1 MGGQIQ
7 YTFDAPSVTLNLINS
22 GKIKAIAVAATER
35 LPNAGN
41 IPTFAEAGL
50 PALFHS
56 GRFAYL
62 GMNAVVRNRI
72 KRLVREFFRREKGRI
87 PQAQDIVVIAKR
99 GAEKLSLSEVSG
111 ELRTAL
117 NQGRSR
123 QR

>member
-1 MGGQIQ
+1 MGLSRGGESFPKRARLTKRSEFLTLSRQGSRIHAVHFVILSKANDTGQNRLGI
-7 YTFDAPSVTLNLINS
+7 TVTTRV
-22 GKIKAIAVAATER
+22 G
-35 LPNAGN
+35 
-41 IPTFAEAGL
+41 
-50 PALFHS
+50 
-56 GRFAYL
+56 
-62 GMNAVVRNRI
+62 NAVVRNRI

-87 PQAQDIVVIAKR
+87 PQAQDIVVIARR